1 MSPIERNE
9 TYTKWEQDAITML
22 LLHLCALLMT
32 PATRW

>member
-22 LLHLCALLMT
+22 LLRLCALLIC
-32 PATRW
+32 